1 MPIRAD
7 DLRGLLRLS
16 ADAGIGVADVAE
28 ELHRAIVA
36 PLGLAIGGA
45 PGRTTGLTGFVYR
58 RVRQGLRL
66 GGQGGEALVSLLGRL
81 VPAAKTGAQRE
92 ALLAALN
99 GVWGDHLAATGNPLA
114 ITTSLRVEGRPLR
127 PVRSE
132 LAERLP
138 AASDRL
144 LVLVHGL
151 CMNDLQWRRRGH
163 DHGRMLA
170 RECGWTPVYLHY
182 NSGRH
187 VSENG
192 ADFATLLE
200 ELVAAWPV
208 PVRELAILCH
218 SMGGLVARSACHLA
232 QEREQVWS
240 QHLTRMVFLGTPHH
254 GAPLERGGHA
264 IDRLLGVSAY
274 AAPFARLGM
283 TRSAGITDL
292 RHGNVQE
299 ADCRGRE
306 RLARHRDE
314 RVPTP
319 LPSGVASYLVAATTA
334 ERATARRSRWIGDGL
349 VPLGS
354 ALGEHRN
361 PAMALAVPAA
371 HRLVIT
377 GADHWDLLSR
387 PEVSD
392 ALRRWLA

>member
-16 ADAGIGVADVAE
+16 ADAGIGVADIAE
-28 ELHRAIVA
+28 ALHRAIVA
-36 PLGLAIGGA
+36 PLGLAIGA
-45 PGRTTGLTGFVYR
+45 KPGRTTGLTGFVYR
-58 RVRQGLRL
+58 RVRQGLRV

-81 VPAAKTGAQRE
+81 IPAAKTGAQRE

-114 ITTSLRVEGRPLR
+114 IESSLRVEGQPLR
-127 PVRSE
+127 LVRSA
-132 LAERLP
+132 LAARLP
-138 AASDRL
+138 AAGDRV

-163 DHGRMLA
+163 DHGLMLA
-170 RECGWTPVYLHY
+170 RERGWTTVYLHY

-187 VSENG
+187 VWENG
-192 ADFATLLE
+192 ADLATLLE
-200 ELVAAWPV
+200 TLVAAWPA
-208 PVRELAILCH
+208 PLRELAILGH
-218 SMGGLVARSACHLA
+218 SMGGLVARSACYQA
-232 QEREQVWS
+232 QQRGQVWS
-240 QHLTRMVFLGTPHH
+240 KFLTRMVFLGTPHH
-254 GAPLERGGHA
+254 GAPLERGGHVV
-264 IDRLLGVSAY
+264 DRLLGVSAY
-274 AAPFARLGM
+274 ASPFARLGLS
-283 TRSAGITDL
+283 RSAGITDL

-306 RLARHRDE
+306 RHAQHRDE

-319 LPSGVASYLVAATTA
+319 LPPNAANFLVAATTA
-334 ERATARRSRWIGDGL
+334 EQATARRSRWIGDGL
-349 VPLGS
+349 VPVGS

-361 PAMALAVPAA
+361 PKLALAVPAA
-371 HRLVIT
+371 HRLVIA